1 MVYLG
6 DGVGPYAESLA
17 KLGPHTTG
25 LVCVYLKDLEQ
36 VDLAVLEDVVA
47 RSYAVLT
54 AEPTYTKRAERGGA

>member
-54 AEPTYTKRAERGGA
+54 AEPTYTKRAERGDA